1 MIMPKTIIF
10 HNTLFVFTF
19 LYLMVSP
26 HVSYADQ
33 TDYKVLNCAQIKVSK
48 KITKD
53 DNLTDASVCIYLT
66 ANYNFAQFESVRV
79 CSVVS
84 IISPIQSL
92 SILSTIRLLL

>member
-10 HNTLFVFTF
+10 HNTLFVLTF

-26 HVSYADQ
+26 HVAYADQ
-33 TDYKVLNCAQIKVSK
+33 TNYKVLNSAQIKVSK

-53 DNLTDASVCIYLT
+53 DNLSYLSAFINKT
-66 ANYNFAQFESVRV
+66 QISSFPRLESIQV
-79 CSVVS
+79 CSALF